1 LHVEETAMN
10 VVYRDNISLTGRDSA
25 PYQYLQV
32 KPMTGALG
40 AELFGVDLGQTL
52 DDAVIA
58 EIRRALLEFQVIFF
72 RDQEMTPEQHRDF
85 GKRFGELHVHEYVK
99 GLDAYPEIIRII
111 KTESDTKNFGGT
123 WHSDVTYHTTP
134 PLGSILYALEVPEV
148 GGDTLFASQYLAYE
162 TLSDGMKDL
171 LDGRTATHSA
181 EPIYGKAGAFNQRY
195 EGSSTMTKP
204 EEEAPVLVT
213 DQPIF
218 RTHPETGRKALYVNG
233 NFTTRIAGLSEAD
246 SAPILQRLYLHC
258 TAPDFC
264 CRFRWEKGSVA
275 FWDNRCVQHYAV
287 NDYAGQRR
295 EMHRVTVIGDA
306 PY

>member
-1 LHVEETAMN
+1 MN
-10 VVYRDNISLTGRDSA
+10 VVYRDNVTLTGRNHA
-25 PYQYLQV
+25 PYRHLQV
-32 KPMTGALG
+32 KPVTGALG
-40 AELFGVDLGQTL
+40 AELFDVDLGGPL
-52 DDAVIA
+52 SDEVIA

-72 RDQEMTPEQHRDF
+72 RDQDMTPEQHLAF
-85 GKRFGELHVHEYVK
+85 GRRFGDLHVHEYVK
-99 GLDAYPEIIRII
+99 GLDEHPEIIRII
-111 KTESDTKNFGGT
+111 KTEKDTKNFGGT
-123 WHSDVTYHTTP
+123 WHSDVTYHPTP

-181 EPIYGKAGAFNQRY
+181 EPIYGKTGAFNMRY
-195 EGSSTMTKP
+195 SDSTTMVKP
-204 EEEAPVLVT
+204 DQESPVLVSE
-213 DQPIF
+213 QPIF
-218 RTHPETGRKALYVNG
+218 RTHPETGRKALFVNG
-233 NFTTRIAGLSEAD
+233 NFTTGIAGLSEAD

-295 EMHRVTVIGDA
+295 VMHRVTVIGDA
-306 PY
+306 PF

>member
-1 LHVEETAMN
+1 MN

-162 TLSDGMKDL
+162 TLSDGMKEML
-171 LDGRTATHSA
+171 
-181 EPIYGKAGAFNQRY
+181 
-195 EGSSTMTKP
+195 
-204 EEEAPVLVT
+204 APL
-213 DQPIF
+213 
-218 RTHPETGRKALYVNG
+218 R
-233 NFTTRIAGLSEAD
+233 
-246 SAPILQRLYLHC
+246 
-258 TAPDFC
+258 
-264 CRFRWEKGSVA
+264 
-275 FWDNRCVQHYAV
+275 AV
-287 NDYAGQRR
+287 NSSAARKGGGRASGNSLSLI
-295 EMHRVTVIGDA
+295 HI
-306 PY
+306 